1 MHIVMLLCGNI
12 KEDKKMNAKEFNIKY
27 SAYLEPRFYGLAIDV
42 PEVVK
47 FLDEQFAIEIENN
60 PDFQYSQIKM
70 KFTYPCVYTNSFM
83 NETWATQI
91 KIILSKDVMT
101 DIIY

>member
-1 MHIVMLLCGNI
+1 MTS
-12 KEDKKMNAKEFNIKY
+12 AEFNTKY
-27 SAYLEPRFYGLAIDV
+27 NAYLEPRFYGLAINV
-42 PEVVK
+42 PEVIDY
-47 FLDEQFAIEIENN
+47 LDREFTLEIEQN

-70 KFTYPCVYTNSFM
+70 KFTYPCVYTNSSM